1 LFVKNYLFNIEKTID
16 LNLNTSLFNL
26 FLIDIETVPC
36 FPGFEQLPDEFKIL
50 WADKISK
57 TVPENLSLEDSYLL
71 RAGILAEFGKIVC
84 ISAGYFYQNS
94 DGETC
99 IKVKSI
105 SGEDEKEILHNF
117 IQIVNSFQKLNKTFQ
132 FAGHNIR
139 EFDIPYICRRLL
151 INNIPLPSYLQIHG
165 AKPWEVEMVDTL
177 QWWKFGDYKN
187 YISLDLLANVL
198 NIPTSKGDMDGS
210 KVRSVYYDDKD
221 LERISCYCEKDVIV
235 VANVILRFKNLPL
248 LTNECIQIV
257 K

>member
-1 LFVKNYLFNIEKTID
+1 M
-16 LNLNTSLFNL
+16 NLNTSLFNL

-36 FPGFEQLPDEFKIL
+36 FQRFEQLPDEFKIL

-57 TVPENLSLEDSYLL
+57 TVPETLSLEDSYLL

-84 ISAGYFYQNS
+84 ISAGYFFQNS
-94 DGETC
+94 NNEIC
-99 IKVKSI
+99 FKVKSI
-105 SGEDEKEILHNF
+105 CCEEEKDILNNF
-117 IQIVNSFQKLNKTFQ
+117 IQIVNSFQKRNNNFQ
-132 FAGHNIR
+132 FGGHNIR

-165 AKPWEVEMVDTL
+165 AKPWEIEMVDTL

-187 YISLDLLANVL
+187 YISLNLLANVL
-198 NIPTSKGDMDGS
+198 GVPTSKGEMDGS
-210 KVRSVYYDDKD
+210 KVRDVYYEDKD
-221 LERISCYCEKDVIV
+221 MNRISTYCEKDVIV

-248 LTNECIQIV
+248 LSNECIQFV

>member
-1 LFVKNYLFNIEKTID
+1 M
-16 LNLNTSLFNL
+16 NLNISLFNL

-36 FPGFEQLPDEFKIL
+36 FQRFELLSDDYKIL

-57 TVPENLSLEDSYLL
+57 TVPENLSPEDSYLL

-84 ISAGYFYQNS
+84 ISAGYFYQNTNN
-94 DGETC
+94 ETC

-105 SGEDEKEILHNF
+105 YGDDEKEILHNF
-117 IQIVNSFQKLNKTFQ
+117 IQIVNSFHRLNKGFQ
-132 FAGHNIR
+132 FAGHNIK
-139 EFDIPYICRRLL
+139 EFDIPYICRRML

-165 AKPWEVEMVDTL
+165 AKPWEIEMVDTL

-187 YISLDLLANVL
+187 YISLNLLANVL

-210 KVRSVYYDDKD
+210 KVREVYYEEKN
-221 LERISCYCEKDVIV
+221 LERISTYCEKDVIV
-235 VANVILRFKNLPL
+235 AANVILRFKNLPL
-248 LTNECIQIV
+248 LSDEYIQIV

>member
-1 LFVKNYLFNIEKTID
+1 

-36 FPGFEQLPDEFKIL
+36 FQGFEQLPDDFKIL

-57 TVPENLSLEDSYLL
+57 TVPENLSFEDSYLL

-94 DGETC
+94 NSETC

-117 IQIVNSFQKLNKTFQ
+117 IQIVNSFQKLNRSFQ

-139 EFDIPYICRRLL
+139 EFDVPYICRRLL
-151 INNIPLPSYLQIHG
+151 INNIPLPPYLQIHG
-165 AKPWEVEMVDTL
+165 AKPWEIEMVDTL

-187 YISLDLLANVL
+187 YISLNLLANVL
-198 NIPTSKGDMDGS
+198 NVPTSKTDMDGS
-210 KVRSVYYDDKD
+210 MVQHVYYNEKD
-221 LERISCYCEKDVIV
+221 LRRIAEYCMRDVIV
-235 VANVILRFKNLPL
+235 VANVVLRFRNMSL
-248 LTNECIQIV
+248 LKDDSIIIAE
-257 K
+257 